1 MRKELMKQMGGVGK
15 KIQYMAAGSIRFEIP
30 EYLRAPFIKEANT
43 GEGV

>member
-15 KIQYMAAGSIRFEIP
+15 KIQYMATGKIIYNIP
-30 EYLRAPFIKEANT
+30 EYLRAAFIKEANT